1 MIRVRLTQAELAKM
15 ISSTRESVT
24 HALTRP
30 ETAGRARSGGRAHD
44 HPGPCRL
51 GTGSRHVEREK

>member
-24 HALTRP
+24 HALADLRQRGVFAVA
-30 ETAGRARSGGRAHD
+30 EGRMIILDSAGLALVAGA
-44 HPGPCRL
+44 
-51 GTGSRHVEREK
+51 